1 MCKRTIQTTLALALG
16 IAASAWAGPVLLSS
30 YSEISSGGRAP
41 WSDPRIQI
49 ELGLTSPMTGQ
60 GAHIGSGVFW
70 SQGQTGIFD
79 FSASNSVGFPL
90 FEQLAT
96 NGIENQGGISAL
108 WSAGGGGGHG
118 IKDSVLFDRFPPIGR
133 PPDLVGYDLDF
144 IRLIVNRL
152 DFTPWMPER
161 GLEGLYYSYD
171 ITIEAYGNLVPEST
185 TVMLLLMGLAFS
197 RRCLSKREWQGGIP
211 WVAGPSAASPYR

>member
-1 MCKRTIQTTLALALG
+1 MCRGTIQATLAMALG
-16 IAASAWAGPVLLSS
+16 LTATASAGPVLLSS
-30 YSEISSGGRAP
+30 YSDISGGGRGL
-41 WSDPRIQI
+41 WSDPRVQF

-60 GAHIGSGVFW
+60 GAHIGRGVFW
-70 SQGQTGIFD
+70 SQDQTGFFD
-79 FSASNSVGFPL
+79 FSVENSVDFDL
-90 FEQLAT
+90 FEILAT
-96 NGIENQGGISAL
+96 NGLDNQSGVSAI
-108 WSAGGGGGHG
+108 WSDGSGGGHG
-118 IKDSVLFDRFPPIGR
+118 VKESVLFDRFPPIGH
-133 PPDLVGYDLDF
+133 PPDLIGYDLDF

-152 DFTPWMPER
+152 DFTPWIPEP

-211 WVAGPSAASPYR
+211 WVAGPSAASPCR